1 MDGLLDGIALTRF
14 AEGPVLFVHTGGTP
28 ALFAYHPA
36 AAEFARKAVCHFSV
50 ITAWVGRTSSVS
62 ACLTF
67 NAATDQGRADQVFPP
82 LAANTGVGP
91 FLTAAGLRQAQGG
104 PRTNGGRMEM
114 DMHSRNA
121 TKAPPWK
128 LSVAISWIGY
138 R

>member
-1 MDGLLDGIALTRF
+1 PRRGLSLL
-14 AEGPVLFVHTGGTP
+14 
-28 ALFAYHPA
+28 
-36 AAEFARKAVCHFSV
+36 ARPSV
-50 ITAWVGRTSSVS
+50 ISVS
-62 ACLTF
+62 SPRGLGELRPSAPASPSTRPR
-67 NAATDQGRADQVFPP
+67 DQGRADQVFPP

-128 LSVAISWIGY
+128 AVGCHQLD